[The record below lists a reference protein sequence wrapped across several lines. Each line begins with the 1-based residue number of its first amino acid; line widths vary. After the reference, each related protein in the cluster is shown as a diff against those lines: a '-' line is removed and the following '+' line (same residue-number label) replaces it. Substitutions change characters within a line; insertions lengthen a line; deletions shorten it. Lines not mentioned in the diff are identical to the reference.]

1 MKPDEEQLT
10 VTWYSFLIKFSGND
24 VPRAPS
30 SLCFVHYGTLDEES
44 SLGGV
49 CQEEKHIKS

>member
-24 VPRAPS
+24 VSRAPS

-44 SLGGV
+44 SLRGV

>member
-10 VTWYSFLIKFSGND
+10 ITWYSFLIKFSGND

-49 CQEEKHIKS
+49 CQEEKDIKS